1 MNLFILA
8 AGEMENAEKDGDDDE
23 ETMNEVKEQQ
33 NALLQLFKLKVR
45 KIMKQPG
52 LVRELEALL

>member
-1 MNLFILA
+1 
-8 AGEMENAEKDGDDDE
+8 MENAEKDGDDDE